1 MPVSI
6 ASNNEIYYLY
16 VVFIPIKGD
25 DGFELANLPM
35 YRDALNQLRNI
46 GMSNK
51 TNLNQ
56 PETISMSNKTN
67 LNQPETIGM
76 SYKTKRLPPE
86 EVTSLW
92 ALTDSN
98 RRPSACKADALNQL
112 S

>member
-51 TNLNQ
+51 TNPNQ
-56 PETISMSNKTN
+56 LRN
-67 LNQPETIGM
+67 IGM
-76 SYKTKRLPPE
+76 SNKTKRLPPE